1 MYKELLSDNQQVSQ
15 LKPCGLQGVE
25 GYIQSLERKK
35 IMRLY
40 SEKLF
45 FNHEEE
51 VKMFPEKK
59 AEGVHHRQTDLQE
72 MLKETLQVKTTG
84 G

>member
-1 MYKELLSDNQQVSQ
+1 
-15 LKPCGLQGVE
+15 
-25 GYIQSLERKK
+25 
-35 IMRLY
+35 MRLY